1 MAGSKAGEAV
11 QIGCLSLRLVAAILV
26 GIVFLL
32 AILVT
37 FPILLLIF
45 LLIPFMFL

>member
-1 MAGSKAGEAV
+1 MAQSSAREAV
-11 QIGCLSLRLVAAILV
+11 QIGCLSLRLVAAILI

-37 FPILLLIF
+37 FPLLLLVF
-45 LLIPFMFL
+45 LLIPFLFL